1 MAASE
6 VLSRRSGGLLSGSS
20 VKPFAP
26 RLVGEGKTSARRDG
40 GAFCAS
46 LFQIVLPH
54 GNDALFDGPRP
65 IPDPF
70 GPQDVASVPDEVI
83 YEEDGEICS
92 LVLFDEVR
100 CSGCWASFSHEVRRV
115 GF

>member
-6 VLSRRSGGLLSGSS
+6 VLSRRSGGLPNGSS
-20 VKPFAP
+20 VKPFTP
-26 RLVGEGKTSARRDG
+26 KLVGEGKTSARRDG

-65 IPDPF
+65 MPDPL
-70 GPQDVASVPDEVI
+70 GPHDAVSAPDEAVC
-83 YEEDGEICS
+83 EEVGERCS
-92 LVLFDEVR
+92 LMLFEGVR
-100 CSGCWASFSHEVRRV
+100 CNECWASFSHDVRRM